1 MTKLGIIRYV
11 CGTETGIRRNI
22 SFSEHAS
29 LTLDYGIR
37 RQGEGQLQGSGS
49 VFGTLE
55 LPLLTGVLP
64 VKTLYR
70 RISPGRLVA
79 ASAIRYITESGAILM
94 GSAESFYEYD
104 EQVESEEFQLRI
116 SSIQGRCINDYQLQL
131 DWSMTVEDLAS
142 IDALRSRSAALE

>member
-1 MTKLGIIRYV
+1 
-11 CGTETGIRRNI
+11 
-22 SFSEHAS
+22 
-29 LTLDYGIR
+29 
-37 RQGEGQLQGSGS
+37 
-49 VFGTLE
+49 
-55 LPLLTGVLP
+55 VLP

-79 ASAIRYITESGAILM
+79 ASAIRYMTESGAILM

-116 SSIQGRCINDYQLQL
+116 SSIQGRYINDYQLQL